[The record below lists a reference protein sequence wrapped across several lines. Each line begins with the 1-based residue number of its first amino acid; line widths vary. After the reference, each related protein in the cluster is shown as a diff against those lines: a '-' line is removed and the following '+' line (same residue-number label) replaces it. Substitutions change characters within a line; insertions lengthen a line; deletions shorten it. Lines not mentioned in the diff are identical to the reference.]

1 MSAGLQNSIYTPLDR
16 SRREIRLIE
25 ILSVKPTIVCTLS
38 TVSLDDNPRFSA
50 LSYLWGDAGNTKH
63 ITVNG
68 ITKGVTPSLANAL
81 EYIPYHWKKAFPG
94 RNFKSFRL
102 WADALCINQDDN
114 QEKGHQVQLMK
125 VIYPTAE
132 LVFSCLDIGARESDV
147 RSAFHSFETITKGAI
162 EHGFISREDEFDF
175 DPENHRQLDLEW
187 ILDHP
192 LMFQDQPW
200 RSQKFLAAHEAMAKV
215 MALRYWERAWIF
227 QEIALAKR
235 LIIIHQ
241 FASLDLEVL
250 LHAMH
255 WTDAVTEKASL
266 LGTFQVLFWQQSW
279 RIFGSLQLIDWARK
293 FGSSSE
299 HLTKS
304 VHEQMR
310 SMLLILGGNYG
321 VKDPKDHV
329 YAMLGVSGL
338 DIEPDYTNKKSL
350 ASVYIDVCAE
360 LLENGRPDLAT
371 RLCFLV
377 GAGLALRDKG
387 PQYEL
392 PSWVYNFPQVFRGI
406 PEPPL
411 LFREYEVESDIE
423 PWGWYKSGEDAAI
436 YGHSLFAPA
445 GFITTIVDGTPKL
458 DSSPASWLRF
468 LTSVFGMICLPIR
481 STKGHHPLLS
491 LARALGADN
500 LDINVWEAPQVI
512 RLIRVFQFLLFCKE
526 VPFDKVFDT
535 QALKAAEEVTAA
547 TETILGKL
555 TEDSSKQHHERL
567 KQHLDQDENGRKDNK
582 EFIARVRDKGA
593 FQADMAQGQIQ
604 QDVMVLL
611 KAEPKVCL
619 TESGEFVVLPRIA
632 EKGDSVVLLKG
643 HCRLSLIRKVDDHF
657 VYIGD
662 CWFSRMPK
670 EFAEKTRS
678 EEMKMEMIEIR

>member
-1 MSAGLQNSIYTPLDR
+1 MSGSAHNNIYTPLDR

-25 ILSVKPTIVCTLS
+25 IISIKPTIICNLS
-38 TVSLDDNPRFSA
+38 TVSLDENPTFSA
-50 LSYLWGDAGNTKH
+50 LSYLWGDTGNTEH

-68 ITKGVTPSLANAL
+68 VTQAVTPSLANAL
-81 EYIPYHWKKAFPG
+81 DYIPYHWEKAFAK
-94 RNFKSFRL
+94 RHSKSLRL

-125 VIYPTAE
+125 AIYPAAE
-132 LVFSCLDIGARESDV
+132 LVFSCLDIGAQESDV
-147 RSAFHSFETITKGAI
+147 RSAFHSFESITKGAI
-162 EHGFISREDEFDF
+162 EHGFINREDEFAF

-187 ILDHP
+187 ILGHP
-192 LMFQDQPW
+192 LMIQDQPW
-200 RSQKFLAAHEAMAKV
+200 GSQKFLAALEAMAKV

-227 QEIALAKR
+227 QEIALARR
-235 LIIIHQ
+235 LIIIHK
-241 FASLDLEVL
+241 FALLDLEIL

-255 WTDAVTEKASL
+255 WVDAVSEKASSL
-266 LGTFQVLFWQQSW
+266 KNFQLFVWQQSW
-279 RIFGSLQLIDWARK
+279 RIFESLQLIDWARK
-293 FGSSSE
+293 FGSRSE
-299 HLTKS
+299 HLTDAI
-304 VHEQMR
+304 HEQVR
-310 SMLLILGGNYG
+310 SILLVLGGNYG
-321 VKDPKDHV
+321 VKNPKDHV

-338 DIEPDYTNKKSL
+338 DIKPDYTSNKSL

-360 LLENGRPDLAT
+360 LMEKGQPDLAT

-392 PSWVYNFPQVFRGI
+392 PSWVYNFPQVFRGV

-411 LFREYEVESDIE
+411 LFRDYEAESDIE

-445 GFITTIVDGTPKL
+445 GFITTVVEATPTL
-458 DSSPASWLRF
+458 DSSLTAWPRF
-468 LTSVFGMICLPIR
+468 LSSVFRMVCRPTR
-481 STKGHHPLLS
+481 STEGHHPLLS

-500 LDINVWEAPQVI
+500 LDMNVWEAPQAI
-512 RLIRVFQFLLFCKE
+512 RLIRVFQFLLFCNQ
-526 VPFDKVFDT
+526 VPVDKVLEA
-535 QALKAAEEVTAA
+535 QALKMTEEATAAAEG
-547 TETILGKL
+547 IIGKL
-555 TEDSSKQHHERL
+555 AEDSSIQDGERSQ
-567 KQHLDQDENGRKDNK
+567 QHLDKQEDRRKDNE
-582 EFIARVRDKGA
+582 EFISRIRDKEA
-593 FQADMAQGQIQ
+593 FQADMTNGQIQ

-611 KAEPKVCL
+611 KSEPKVCL

-643 HCRLSLIRKVDDHF
+643 HCRLSLVRKVHDHF

-678 EEMKMEMIEIR
+678 GELEMEMIEIR